1 MSPADDETSV
11 LPGMQGEPVEAPRKR
26 RSRLA
31 KSFAVL
37 GGIVVLVVGVSA
49 VAVTVLADRY
59 DQNVQRIPDVFT
71 KVPAAARPQPVVAKS
86 TNIVLVGS
94 DSRAGQQ
101 TTGSGG
107 NADATSPI
115 GQRSDTLMVVHLDA
129 GRKNGWVISF
139 PRDSWVDIPGHGKN
153 KINAAFAFGG
163 PSLLIQT
170 IEELTQIHIDHYMQI
185 DFDGFKNMTDAVG
198 GVDVNVPTAFRSGQ
212 YNFHQGRQHI
222 NGEQALQ
229 FVRERHSL
237 PSGDFDRIR
246 NQQAFLRALMGKATS
261 QGSLFNPVRLNSLL
275 GAVSRSVSVDDGLS
289 GGALRSLALSLRSLG
304 GDNVTFLTVP
314 VTGTGRVGAASVV
327 FLDAAAD
334 RRLYDAARHDTMAAY
349 HR

>member
-1 MSPADDETSV
+1 MSSTDEETGV
-11 LPGMQGEPVEAPRKR
+11 LPGMQAEVPEAPRKKR
-26 RSRLA
+26 LRLA

-37 GGIVVLVVGVSA
+37 GCTVLLVVGLSA
-49 VAVTVLADRY
+49 VGVTVLANRY
-59 DQNVQRIPDVFT
+59 DNNVQRIPDVFT
-71 KVPAAARPQPVVAKS
+71 RLPPAARPQPVVPKS

-129 GRKNGWVISF
+129 DRKKGWVISF

-170 IEELTQIHIDHYMQI
+170 IEQLTRIHIDHYMQI
-185 DFDGFKNMTDAVG
+185 DFEGFRSMTNAVG
-198 GVDVNVPTAFRSGQ
+198 GVDVVVPTAFQSGP
-212 YNFHQGRQHI
+212 YRFPTGRQHI
-222 NGEQALQ
+222 NGQQALQ
-229 FVRERHSL
+229 FVRERHNL

-261 QGSLFNPVRLNSLL
+261 HGSLFNPVRLNSLV

-289 GGALRSLALSLRSLG
+289 GGALRSLVLSVRSLG
-304 GDNVTFLTVP
+304 GGDVAFLTVP

-327 FLDAAAD
+327 FLDPAAD
-334 RRLYDAARHDTMAAY
+334 GVLYDAVRNDKMTAH
-349 HR
+349 HG